1 METIVPVVI
10 LNSRIQLITH
20 QLPHGGT
27 IELEKRFFE
36 LNGVI
41 MYEDDMCFFLQ
52 MLGFIAIPLTGLE
65 LSFKV
70 QWTLEQLTEEE
81 LAMALAEYSSHTDED
96 RRLLQDYL
104 SYMEPIVT
112 KLEPN

>member
-1 METIVPVVI
+1 METIVPAVT

-20 QLPHGGT
+20 KLPDGST
-27 IELEKRFFE
+27 MELEKRFFE

-52 MLGFIAIPLTGLE
+52 MLGFITTPIAGLE

-70 QWTLEQLTEEE
+70 LSTLSQLTDGE
-81 LAMALAEYSSHTDED
+81 LSNALAHYSSHSEED
-96 RRLLQDYL
+96 KQLFREYL
-104 SYMEPIVT
+104 AYIDPLVVN
-112 KLEPN
+112 LETN